1 MHPDEQ
7 KLSLLQVGDQQLL
20 FAEQPKE
27 LSRKLGLSWRAVVK
41 LHADGLLSFDPAV
54 VQGLDEGQEAE
65 LRFLA
70 TFITSDCDTSL
81 LRKLLATLPKPYQ
94 AILEAACAQ
103 AKAIM
108 VAKYD
113 TQNPAAL
120 KELVAGGTQLK
131 PFSKDILLACYKAA
145 FELYDETAA
154 ANPKFKKIYDAWK
167 PFRQDQ
173 DLWFRVA
180 ENTFDNFVFS
190 QQAAK
195 K

>member
-7 KLSLLQVGDQQLL
+7 KLILLQVGDQKLL

-81 LRKLLATLPKPYQ
+81 LRKLLATLPKPYKYRPDDIYYNWELKRWLPRQ
-94 AILEAACAQ
+94 SSEASDAA
-103 AKAIM
+103 
-108 VAKYD
+108 
-113 TQNPAAL
+113 PAPAV
-120 KELVAGGTQLK
+120 EEPAG
-131 PFSKDILLACYKAA
+131 KDSA
-145 FELYDETAA
+145 TA
-154 ANPKFKKIYDAWK
+154 P
-167 PFRQDQ
+167 
-173 DLWFRVA
+173 
-180 ENTFDNFVFS
+180 
-190 QQAAK
+190 
-195 K
+195 